1 MKQGSAASIL
11 DFLRAITK
19 PSVLLIG
26 ILALTFYLRLLYF
39 GQYIDGD
46 VGNAGYQAWRM
57 AEGEV
62 VIDLEGPGKPLLYPM
77 LYSLFI
83 RFFGP
88 SVLGLKLFGAIFV
101 LWAVVAVYWLANQAY
116 GKKVGLL
123 AALLFGV
130 FSSGPMIDGGT
141 VNLETVMHLPYVLAM
156 GLFLKAATSGR
167 LRWYFLAG
175 LSAAL
180 ATLVKQVGGV
190 LFFVFLCYGINEW
203 WKEKDS
209 FSRTKYLYH
218 YVVLCT
224 GILLPVIALI
234 AFYRFHGYA
243 LNQLYDS
250 MLGSNLRYMQR
261 GYEYRSLLEFF
272 SSAMKVMLPENGLLW
287 FGTVFAAVYMGR
299 RIWRGEGEAR
309 DRILLWWVFWSFAVL
324 WISGTFFYHYFLQI
338 IGPFSVLAAFG
349 IVASWK
355 RAKSLSPSSRF
366 MAQGGWTILIVI
378 MAMVFIKT
386 DYRYF
391 FSYTAVEQTVFQL
404 KISNGVFDQYGLSNV
419 VNREIACYIRDHTD
433 PAETVYVWGIAPQIY
448 FLAQRRAAARYRNN
462 FNMSILVTNNALK
475 ALQAYAPMVM
485 EDIRK
490 SRPAY
495 VVQIFRLE
503 DFPELQTFVRDQ
515 YVEDN
520 SMQLP
525 ILSNRIHLYRRRLDH

>member
-1 MKQGSAASIL
+1 MKQGSTASIL

-46 VGNAGYQAWRM
+46 VGKRAIAWRM

-62 VIDLEGPGKPLLYPM
+62 RDRSRRSGKTASLLM
-77 LYSLFI
+77 FYSLFI
-83 RFFGP
+83 GFFGP
-88 SVLGLKLFGAIFV
+88 SVLGLKMFGAIFV
-101 LWAVVAVYWLANQAY
+101 LMAVVAVYWLANQAY

-130 FSSGPMIDGGT
+130 FSSGPMVEGGT
-141 VNLETVMHLPYVLAM
+141 VNLETVLHLPYILAM
-156 GLFLKAATSGR
+156 GLFLKAATQDGCVGTSLQASVLHWLRSLSR
-167 LRWYFLAG
+167 L
-175 LSAAL
+175 
-180 ATLVKQVGGV
+180 VGV

-203 WKEKDS
+203 WKKKDLFLREQVS
-209 FSRTKYLYH
+209 LPLYGA
-218 YVVLCT
+218 VCRD
-224 GILLPVIALI
+224 LLPVIGLI
-234 AFYRFHGYA
+234 VFYHFHGYT

-386 DYRYF
+386 DYKYF
-391 FSYTAVEQTVFQL
+391 FSTQLLSRRCFSSKFQMAS
-404 KISNGVFDQYGLSNV
+404 IDQYGLSNV